1 MDKKEVYLSA
11 SRIKTLE
18 TCSWSYYCKY
28 HLNIP
33 EKSNSGAKRGTICH
47 LVFELLL
54 NPRHK
59 GLYEEIIAS
68 GDPLSCLP
76 VGRLVIKHATRE
88 GINNLEDIALI
99 NKMILVGL
107 KSDFFPKGGD
117 IQNPEFEFKI
127 ERDGYKARGF
137 IDLPILYKE
146 EKKSKIRDYKSSK
159 AKFKGEELTAN
170 VQAMLYS
177 IASKIYWPEYEPE
190 VEFIFLRFPKGPV
203 QPVKFT
209 EDELSGFEVYLKHV
223 YQKVSNFSEQDA
235 KQNFAADDVK
245 SRWLCQAGATWVC
258 PFKNEMWFYSI
269 YDKDD
274 KFVKSFFTAEE
285 AKAAKKDDSQ
295 VIKKFKYEGC
305 PRWK

>member
-1 MDKKEVYLSA
+1 MDKKEIYLSA
-11 SRIKTLE
+11 SRIKALE

-47 LVFELLL
+47 LIFELLL

-59 GLYEEIIAS
+59 KRFKEIISS
-68 GDPLSCLP
+68 GDPMSCEP
-76 VGRLVIKHATRE
+76 ISRLILKHAKRE
-88 GINNLEDIALI
+88 QIENPEDLTLI

-107 KSDFFPKGGD
+107 KSDFFPEGGT

-137 IDLPILYKE
+137 IDLPILYK
-146 EKKSKIRDYKSSK
+146 KKKKLKIRDYKSSK

-177 IASKIYWPEYEPE
+177 IASKIHWPEYNPE
-190 VEFIFLRFPKGPV
+190 VEFVFLRFPKEPI

-209 EDELSGFEVYLKHV
+209 DDELAGFEVYLKHV
-223 YQKVSNFSEQDA
+223 YEKVSNFSENDA
-235 KQNFAADDVK
+235 CQNFAADDVK
-245 SRWLCQAGATWVC
+245 SKWLCQAGVTWVC
-258 PFKNEMWFYSI
+258 PFKNPMWYYSI
-269 YDKDD
+269 YDKDGN
-274 KFVKSFFTAEE
+274 FVKSFFTAEE
-285 AKAAKKDDSQ
+285 AKAAKKDETQ

-305 PRWK
+305 PRWR

>member
-1 MDKKEVYLSA
+1 
-11 SRIKTLE
+11 
-18 TCSWSYYCKY
+18 
-28 HLNIP
+28 
-33 EKSNSGAKRGTICH
+33 
-47 LVFELLL
+47 
-54 NPRHK
+54 
-59 GLYEEIIAS
+59 
-68 GDPLSCLP
+68 
-76 VGRLVIKHATRE
+76 
-88 GINNLEDIALI
+88 
-99 NKMILVGL
+99 
-107 KSDFFPKGGD
+107 
-117 IQNPEFEFKI
+117 
-127 ERDGYKARGF
+127 
-137 IDLPILYKE
+137 
-146 EKKSKIRDYKSSK
+146 
-159 AKFKGEELTAN
+159 
-170 VQAMLYS
+170 MLYS

-223 YQKVSNFSEQDA
+223 YQRVSNFSEQDA
-235 KQNFAADDVK
+235 KQNFAADDAK